1 MNVRELIDVLGA
13 GDLGA
18 EVWVGVPTP
27 KGGAIWRPLECIE
40 DRVEAGPGAR
50 APYGQG
56 AGPGRLLL
64 VGLARSAEDAAPE
77 PLRDVAG
84 LAEGLAQGMGG

>member
-27 KGGAIWRPLECIE
+27 GGGLAWRPLECVE
-40 DRVEAGPGAR
+40 DRVEAGV
-50 APYGQG
+50 
-56 AGPGRLLL
+56 GPGRLLL
-64 VGLARSAEDAAPE
+64 LGLERQTEVSA
-77 PLRDVAG
+77 
-84 LAEGLAQGMGG
+84 